1 MASGGSTGDTHLWRG
16 HFGTGGGAV
25 TQGGGNSFGQLKKL
39 SASRAACQAL
49 YLSQLTD
56 RVLIILISYSA
67 TMSQG
72 PRVASQGSQE
82 EEEEDF
88 FGLDDLLP
96 VRSPCLFTLFSIFQ
110 PSAQV
115 GARIT
120 FTSPIFLRKL
130 RYTSGHRP

>member
-96 VRSPCLFTLFSIFQ
+96 VRSPCLFTLFPFSNLL
-110 PSAQV
+110 P
-115 GARIT
+115 
-120 FTSPIFLRKL
+120 K
-130 RYTSGHRP
+130 